1 MMCDDVIQV
10 DVRDHE
16 KLCGEPIECKCGLK
30 FAFKCNLVAHK
41 KAHPMCQD
49 HQATSPTTS
58 PNTSSSTTTSTTN
71 QSSSSSEDSDHS
83 RGSSSPPAA
92 GRGTRRQREEPESTI
107 STTVTSYSNSNIHS
121 HSSLQLHQI
130 ITTPVPD
137 FKGIP
142 EAPEFK
148 MARYDFPGL
157 QLSTDGNATWASN
170 MHYPAVH
177 FSSFPTT
184 ISSSS
189 MSTLPDCSNFPGY
202 KNYHKMQQ
210 QHILPTSY
218 DHHHHQQL
226 ANFSSEMQGMM
237 SSFNPASASSSSAS
251 SCLGGHQGMVRLNH

>member
-1 MMCDDVIQV
+1 MIVSKNFQFLMMLCDDVIQV

-49 HQATSPTTS
+49 HQTSPTTS
-58 PNTSSSTTTSTTN
+58 PNTSSSTTTSTN
-71 QSSSSSEDSDHS
+71 QSSSSSSDSDHS
-83 RGSSSPPAA
+83 RGSSPPAA
-92 GRGTRRQREEPESTI
+92 GRGTRRQREPESI
-107 STTVTSYSNSNIHS
+107 STTVTSYSNIHP
-121 HSSLQLHQI
+121 HSSLQLHQ

-184 ISSSS
+184 ISSS

-202 KNYHKMQQ
+202 KNHHKMQQ
-210 QHILPTSY
+210 QHILPTSF
-218 DHHHHQQL
+218 DHHQQL

-237 SSFNPASASSSSAS
+237 SSFNPTSASSSSAS
-251 SCLGGHQGMVRLNH
+251 SCLGHQGMVRLNH